1 MLFSSCLPQRAAG
14 DYFLVMSAPQLT
26 DPGTSS
32 EWFRTV
38 EDDARATAAARRKH
52 FQRLVTYTMVGLT
65 GFAALGLGSYAW
77 RRHTLQTA
85 LAAPAPVTAPVV
97 AQAAAPPEVAAQPA
111 VLEAVP
117 PPPAAAQ
124 PPAAPKPIAAKSKPA
139 SKKSGGAF
147 LKSLKPQPAKIQ
159 RR

>member
-32 EWFRTV
+32 EWFRAV

-65 GFAALGLGSYAW
+65 GFAVLGLGSYAW

-97 AQAAAPPEVAAQPA
+97 VQAAPIAPAAPSPVA
-111 VLEAVP
+111 EAVP
-117 PPPAAAQ
+117 PPPAAA
-124 PPAAPKPIAAKSKPA
+124 APKPVAAKARPAAKAKP
-139 SKKSGGAF
+139 SGAF
-147 LKSLKPQPAKIQ
+147 LKSIKPQPAKIQ